1 MNSKLS
7 RREFTG
13 LAVGSAVAALTVAHP
28 LRASL
33 PARTPMAPI
42 QSVTHHEGV
51 FGGVR
56 VPYTASVETIDIADP
71 DGKASARLAA
81 TSYVASKSSTQRPVL
96 FLFNGGPI
104 VSSAILHMGAFGPK
118 RVAYPNNLKA
128 DPATFPLVAND
139 YTVLDAADLV
149 FFDPAGTGYSHVTG
163 TTKPQAYFSVDAD
176 GRQTTQFIAAWSRKH
191 KRVNSPKYLFGESYG
206 TMRAAAVAQQMADL
220 KEPVRLDGVFLMGQ
234 ALNIIEWAQRPLNII
249 SYVVS
254 LPTLAAIAWYHGR
267 AGHEGRTFD
276 QFVDD
281 ARQYAG
287 THYLTALFQGK
298 DIAPEE
304 KRRVAAQLEVFS
316 GIPAAFYLAN
326 DLKIT
331 KERFRGELLKDKGLL
346 LGRDDARYVA
356 PITTKGV
363 APDPSAIML
372 KPIYRHFR
380 AYLRDT
386 LKVTTPEAYRF
397 SDVPKQGLEGWR
409 WGATT
414 PFSDW
419 PYMSLISHAIAKN
432 PSFRVVIGNGYY
444 DTETT
449 FCAAEYAIATSG
461 WPKHLVEMH
470 HYQGGH
476 MAYSIE
482 STLRDLMRDV
492 RSFVRPA

>member
-1 MNSKLS
+1 MSSKLS

-13 LAVGSAVAALTVAHP
+13 LAVSSAVATLSMAHP
-28 LRASL
+28 LHAFQGV
-33 PARTPMAPI
+33 PVPI
-42 QSVTHHEGV
+42 RSVTTHEGV
-51 FGGVR
+51 FNSVR
-56 VPYTASVETIDIADP
+56 VPYTASVETIDVADP
-71 DGKASARLAA
+71 DGKASARLVA
-81 TSYVASKSSTQRPVL
+81 TSYLASGAGTQRPVI

-118 RVAYPNNLKA
+118 RVAFPNNLQA
-128 DPATFPLVAND
+128 NPATFPLVRNE
-139 YTVLDAADLV
+139 YTVLDVADLV
-149 FFDPAGTGYSHVTG
+149 FFDPAGTGFSRVTNG
-163 TTKPQAYFSVDAD
+163 TNPQAYFSVSAD
-176 GRQTTQFIAAWSRKH
+176 GRQTTQFIVAWSRKH
-191 KRVNSPKYLFGESYG
+191 NRVNSPKYLFGESYG

-220 KEPVRLDGVFLMGQ
+220 EAPVRLDGVFLMGQ

-267 AGHEGRTFD
+267 VVRAGRTFD
-276 QFVDD
+276 QFIEE
-281 ARQYAG
+281 ARQYG
-287 THYLTALFQGK
+287 RTRYLTSLFQGD

-304 KRRVAAQLEVFS
+304 KKQVAAQLETFS

-356 PITTKGV
+356 PITSKGV
-363 APDPSAIML
+363 APDPSDIML
-372 KPIYRHFR
+372 QPIYRHFR
-380 AYLRDT
+380 SYLRDT
-386 LKVTTPEAYRF
+386 LKVTASEKYRF
-397 SDVPKQGLEGWR
+397 SDVPRKGLEGWR

-432 PSFRVVIGNGYY
+432 PAFRVTIGNGYY

-461 WPKHLVEMH
+461 WPRHLVQMH

-482 STLRDLMRDV
+482 STLRQFMGDV
-492 RSFVRPA
+492 RRFVTPA